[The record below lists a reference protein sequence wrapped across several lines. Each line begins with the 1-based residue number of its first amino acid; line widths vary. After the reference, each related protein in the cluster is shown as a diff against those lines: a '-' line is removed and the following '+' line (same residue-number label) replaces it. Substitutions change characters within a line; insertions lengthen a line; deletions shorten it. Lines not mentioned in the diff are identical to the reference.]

1 MKDIDSRDI
10 RNKWGKPY
18 HCLHLLPWKSL
29 WAVLQWREVGFQVE
43 WIQEEW
49 SSPVRPWK
57 SIYQQTIMNYYC
69 KWSFTPTT
77 TPFHLYIVYGCFKI
91 ITTDLS
97 NHDPQALFYYLLTPN
112 LEFAG

>member
-18 HCLHLLPWKSL
+18 HCLHLLLWKSL
-29 WAVLQWREVGFQVE
+29 WAVLQWRGVGFQVE
-43 WIQEEW
+43 WIQGEW

-69 KWSFTPTT
+69 CFIICSRVASINKKQKYFNRRNKPASISNVIIYIEKTT
-77 TPFHLYIVYGCFKI
+77 ESL
-91 ITTDLS
+91 
-97 NHDPQALFYYLLTPN
+97 
-112 LEFAG
+112 